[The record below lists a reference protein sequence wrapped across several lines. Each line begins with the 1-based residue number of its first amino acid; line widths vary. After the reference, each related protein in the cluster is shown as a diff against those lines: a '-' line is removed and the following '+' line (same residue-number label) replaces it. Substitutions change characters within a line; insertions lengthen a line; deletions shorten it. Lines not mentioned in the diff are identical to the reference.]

1 MEEQS
6 SQHHVAT
13 DVLASLAEK
22 RGQFLDFLARRTR
35 EPADAEDILQQ
46 GFLRAT
52 RKVATLR
59 DAALADAWFYRIL
72 RRLLADTWAR
82 ESQQRQ
88 TVIPI
93 EARPASAPPD
103 VVTCTC
109 SVHLMDTLPPQYA
122 DILRRVDL
130 QGEGVAQIADALC
143 TTPGNVIVRLHRA
156 RKALR
161 QRLLEVC
168 DTRSL
173 AACAHCNCDG
183 GHIASQRRGE
193 VGLHSGDAAM
203 PGPPGR
209 QVNTNQLDHQL
220 IRA

>member
-1 MEEQS
+1 MEQQS
-6 SQHHVAT
+6 SDHVAT
-13 DVLASLAEK
+13 DVLASLAAR

-35 EPADAEDILQQ
+35 ERADAEDILQQ

-59 DAALADAWFYRIL
+59 DTATADAWFYRIL

-82 ESQQRQ
+82 ESQQRR
-88 TVIPI
+88 TALAI

-103 VVTCTC
+103 TARCTC

-130 QGEGVAQIADALC
+130 QGQNVAEIADALC

-156 RKALR
+156 RRALR

-168 DTRSL
+168 GTRSS
-173 AACAHCNCDG
+173 AACAHCRCDR
-183 GHIASQRRGE
+183 ASREPRE
-193 VGLHSGDAAM
+193 TS
-203 PGPPGR
+203 
-209 QVNTNQLDHQL
+209 
-220 IRA
+220 